1 MNKEEFIDYLSSFTD
16 AELAY
21 EKLINQKKYFR
32 VNTIKSSVELFKKYS
47 KLKVNQS
54 KYWENA
60 FEFLGASTNEV
71 RDAHGTKFHR
81 EEQLGN
87 TWEYFL
93 GYIHIQSL
101 SSMIPVLVLDPKER
115 EYILDMCA
123 APGGKTTQM
132 SAIMKNTG
140 GVAANDLLEKE
151 GSMFGN
157 ITRLGAINCIVTNR
171 DAKTFK
177 IRNKFDKALVDA
189 PCTALGGEKAAHLR
203 YTKEMSERISG
214 IQKTMLINAF
224 DSLKVG
230 GELVYSTCTF
240 AKEENEDVV
249 EFLLGKRMEAE
260 LVESE
265 LNIPHEKGLDGMDK
279 AWRIYPQTI
288 ESEGFFIA
296 KIRKREQG

>member
-1 MNKEEFIDYLSSFTD
+1 MNKKEFIEYLNSFTD
-16 AELAY
+16 GELAY

-47 KLKVNQS
+47 KLKVKQS
-54 KYWENA
+54 EHWENA
-60 FEFLGASTNEV
+60 FEFLG
-71 RDAHGTKFHR
+71 

-101 SSMIPVLVLDPKER
+101 SSMIPVLALDPKER

-123 APGGKTTQM
+123 APAGKTTQM

-140 GVAANDLLEKE
+140 GVVANDLLEKE

-171 DAKTFK
+171 DAKAFK
-177 IRNKFDKALVDA
+177 LRNKFDRALVDV

-203 YTKEMSERISG
+203 YTQEMSKGISG
-214 IQKTMLINAF
+214 IQKTILINAF

-240 AKEENEDVV
+240 AKEENEEVV
-249 EFLLGKRMEAE
+249 NFLLEKRMEAE
-260 LVESE
+260 LIEIE
-265 LNIPHEKGLDGMDK
+265 LSIPHEKGIDGMDK
-279 AWRIYPQTI
+279 AWRIYPQTLG
-288 ESEGFFIA
+288 SEGFFIA
-296 KIRKREQG
+296 KIKKREQG